1 MPGEGVRSTPSRRH
15 GHDTTRGWRVTVS
28 ATEQQHTYNAGTYP
42 APCPEL
48 TEIAALLLDISE
60 EVRVLASEV
69 EELKRTTAPEAC
81 GIGGSE

>member
-1 MPGEGVRSTPSRRH
+1 M
-15 GHDTTRGWRVTVS
+15 S
-28 ATEQQHTYNAGTYP
+28 ATEQQHTHNDGAYL
-42 APCPEL
+42 APDPDEL
-48 TEIAALLLDISE
+48 TEIVALLLDISE

>member
-1 MPGEGVRSTPSRRH
+1 
-15 GHDTTRGWRVTVS
+15 VS
-28 ATEQQHTYNAGTYP
+28 ATEQQHTHNDGAYLASLGWPYP
-42 APCPEL
+42 DEL
-48 TEIAALLLDISE
+48 TEIVALLLDISE